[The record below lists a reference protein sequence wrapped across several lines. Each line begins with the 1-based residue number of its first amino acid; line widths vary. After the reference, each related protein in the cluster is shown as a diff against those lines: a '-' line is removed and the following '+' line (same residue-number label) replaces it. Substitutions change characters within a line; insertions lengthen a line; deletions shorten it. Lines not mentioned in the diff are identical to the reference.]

1 MEHARF
7 GLRLIK
13 SSAARSVFAPDP
25 IHSHTMSSAAEP
37 ILSQGAGWAVVIGL
51 GLGFSGIMLLIT
63 AAQERYTGLS
73 VSNQDEFS
81 SASVRSP

>member
-1 MEHARF
+1 
-7 GLRLIK
+7 
-13 SSAARSVFAPDP
+13 
-25 IHSHTMSSAAEP
+25 MSSAAEP